1 MIYILTFIGFWMM
14 WDKLGK
20 LERRIQELEV
30 GSILNNEP
38 NEKLREAVERYR
50 QYSQEINKR

>member
-1 MIYILTFIGFWMM
+1 MLYILTFIGFWMV

-20 LERRIQELEV
+20 LERRIEELEV
-30 GSILNNEP
+30 RSTLNNEP